1 MNSIFLT
8 PRSEPCTQR
17 LSPPP
22 PPPPQRNYTP
32 NAAFDG
38 KDDSFSA
45 HAPANKRARI
55 DLPMMPPMD
64 DNDNVSFAYM
74 LPKTRLSR
82 RNTGFE
88 PSWQSSSRVN
98 GMSELADSVD
108 VSEALR
114 LMFCKSVSSNFSLAR
129 GPSKKRSNSLIFV
142 PKAA

>member
-1 MNSIFLT
+1 MNSVFLT

-22 PPPPQRNYTP
+22 PPRRNYTP
-32 NAAFDG
+32 SGAFDG

-45 HAPANKRARI
+45 PAPANKHARI
-55 DLPMMPPMD
+55 GLPMIPPMD
-64 DNDNVSFAYM
+64 DNDNMNFADM

-82 RNTGFE
+82 HNAGFE

-98 GMSELADSVD
+98 DMPELADSVD

-114 LMFCKSVSSNFSLAR
+114 FMFCKSVSSNFSLAR
-129 GPSKKRSNSLIFV
+129 PSKKQSNSLIFV